1 MKEIVMAKTIKLRQF
16 MITRFVQK
24 TEKEMS
30 YQDSIIWFC
39 RKPILKK
46 KIL

>member
-1 MKEIVMAKTIKLRQF
+1 MKEIVTAKTIKLRQS
-16 MITRFVQK
+16 MITRFVPKTQK
-24 TEKEMS
+24 EIS

-39 RKPILKK
+39 RKTILKK